1 LTFQKDRDK
10 IINVEL
16 INLLEI
22 CVECIGGKSNIFCR
36 KLLNNLKEKL
46 HFDSGSILILKGRK
60 LKIVYGIEEVKRYIN
75 KEISLGKSISGL
87 AALKNKILILINGIK
102 KYKEF
107 KNLEEKKGI
116 KKSYVI
122 PLRYKDKVVG
132 VLNLNYKKDIELNL
146 SKKDLSTISGIVGIM
161 VKTQELVDKIS
172 NQNIK
177 FSRFIKE
184 YENSISIFH
193 HELINSL
200 IPVKEILKTYYS
212 KNMIDTDLFF
222 IISNK
227 LNTILDLSESI
238 FSLEILK
245 KKDIFSLHLPI
256 NIDLFIK
263 KLIFEYSPILK
274 YNGKRIFYKE
284 NQDIIGFTDEEKLS
298 ISIRNVINNS
308 LRYAKGLIKIE
319 TEKENGFV
327 KIVIEDDG
335 PGIEKEIIERILK
348 EKSFPSSKVGFGLFI
363 TKNLIE
369 KINGKFEIESSPSGT
384 KVTFKI
390 PQYKEKVFSKKHIL
404 YEMKIAKKYRE
415 MFYYGIFEN
424 FNEEIEKYFVENL
437 THYVLDKKSF
447 ILRSKVPYP
456 QKVLEEI
463 GKFSKIL
470 YRYPEEKD
478 LILELIK

>member
-1 LTFQKDRDK
+1 M
-10 IINVEL
+10 EL
-16 INLLEI
+16 IDLLEI

-46 HFDSGSILILKGRK
+46 HFDSGSILILKGRT

-75 KEISLGKSISGL
+75 KGIPLGKRISGF

-102 KYKEF
+102 KYKKF

-172 NQNIK
+172 NQNVK

-274 YNGKRIFYKE
+274 YNGKRIFYSGVE
-284 NQDIIGFTDEEKLS
+284 VIGFTDEEKLS
-298 ISIRNVINNS
+298 ISMRNVINNS

-335 PGIEKEIIERILK
+335 PGIEKEIIEKILK
-348 EKSFPSSKVGFGLFI
+348 EEDFPSSKIGFGLFI
-363 TKNLIE
+363 TKNLIK
-369 KINGKFEIESSPSGT
+369 KIDGKFEIESSPSGT

-424 FNEEIEKYFVENL
+424 FNEEIEKYFVENF
-437 THYVLDKKSF
+437 TNYVLDKKSF
-447 ILRSKVPYP
+447 ILRSMAPYS